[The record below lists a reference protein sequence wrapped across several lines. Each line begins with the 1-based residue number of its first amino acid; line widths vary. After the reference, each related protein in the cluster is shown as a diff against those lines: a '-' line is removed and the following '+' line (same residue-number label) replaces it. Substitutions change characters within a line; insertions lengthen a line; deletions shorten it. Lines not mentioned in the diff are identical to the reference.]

1 MLKKLVKETEGMS
14 GADLR
19 ALCVEAGMAAI
30 QADRTKIRA
39 SDFRQA
45 LQKLRNRLTEA
56 EQDGPEQ
63 TLYY

>member
-1 MLKKLVKETEGMS
+1 
-14 GADLR
+14 
-19 ALCVEAGMAAI
+19 MAAI